1 MKAFAPIILSFFLLF
16 SCQTEKGNEKAQNL
30 IKIEATDAIDDII
43 EKASNVVP
51 TDRQY
56 EWQKL
61 EFTAFLHFGM
71 NTFTGNEWGDGM
83 ESPATFNPT
92 ELDVKQWIEVIK
104 SANMKMAMLTA
115 KHHDGFALW
124 QTNTTEHSVKNSPWK
139 NGKGDVLREL
149 VEVAKTEGISV
160 GVYLSPA
167 DLHEIEREGGTY
179 GNGSKPKMTKIPSNP
194 KLQAQADTIYEYMLD
209 DYDALFMNQLYEVL
223 SQYGEIGEV
232 WFDGANPKP
241 GTGQTYNTEAW
252 YDLIRNLQP
261 NAVIA
266 IKGPDVRWVG
276 NEAGDSRP
284 SEWSVLP
291 MDCTPDKCTWNDS
304 RGKDLGS
311 RAKLKDAKYLYWY
324 PAETDTPIRRG
335 WFYRDEE
342 QYVRTVDELLDIWY
356 RSVGGNTVLLLNLS
370 PDKRGLIPDKDANR
384 MRKLGEIL
392 RHSFKNNLL
401 ENAQLSASATDGT
414 NKIANVLN
422 PELTKRWKPQ
432 EKTTQAEINI
442 KFDKPTTFNRLVL
455 QEDIKNY
462 SQRIESF
469 SLEMMKDGKWQ
480 EILKET
486 VVGYKRIVRF
496 PTQTAQQLRLRIL
509 ESRTAP
515 SLGFLGIYLSPEIL
529 STPQI
534 IRNKEGV
541 VTISCKTPEPKIY
554 YTVDGSEPSTSS
566 LEFTENFS
574 FPQKGKIK
582 AIAVITDGK
591 SEVVTQK
598 FDISPT
604 KWTATSSSEVNGYD
618 ASKAIDGNPKTMW
631 HTPWEKGSPKHP
643 HTLTIDL
650 GEILTI
656 KGFTLLPRTDGHTGG
671 IPVKYKMEGSNDG
684 KRWRVLK
691 SGEFGNI
698 KNNPVLQ
705 EVQFSPREVRHIR
718 FTALS
723 SVDKA
728 GTVSIA
734 ELGVI
739 TE

>member
-1 MKAFAPIILSFFLLF
+1 MKNLLTITLALLLF
-16 SCQTEKGNEKAQNL
+16 SCQQKKANEEAQNL
-30 IKIEATDAIDDII
+30 IKIEKTDNIDDII
-43 EKASNVVP
+43 KKASNIVP

-71 NTFTGNEWGDGM
+71 NTFTGNEWGSGM
-83 ESPATFNPT
+83 ESPEIFNPT
-92 ELDVKQWIEVIK
+92 ALDVKQWIKVIK

-149 VEVAKTEGISV
+149 VDAAKAENISV

-194 KLQAQADTIYEYMLD
+194 ELQAKADTIYEYLLD

-223 SQYGEIGEV
+223 SQYGKIGEV

-241 GTGQTYNTEAW
+241 GTGQTYNTKAW

-261 NAVIA
+261 SAVIA

-276 NEAGDSRP
+276 NEAGNSRP
-284 SEWSVLP
+284 SEWSILP
-291 MDCTPDKCTWNDS
+291 MQCSPDKCSWNDS
-304 RGKDLGS
+304 RGADLGS
-311 RAKLKDAKYLYWY
+311 RTKLKDAKYLYWY
-324 PAETDTPIRRG
+324 PAETDTPIRQG
-335 WFYRDEE
+335 WFYKNEE

-370 PDKRGLIPDKDANR
+370 PDKRGLIPDKDADR
-384 MRKLGEIL
+384 MQKLGEIL
-392 RHSFKNNLL
+392 HSSFANNLL
-401 ENAQLSASATDGT
+401 EQAQITASETDGNNNIT
-414 NKIANVLN
+414 NILN
-422 PELTKRWKPQ
+422 PDITQRWKPK
-432 EKTTQAEINI
+432 EGTTQAEINI
-442 KFDKPTTFNRLVL
+442 KFDKPTAFNRLVL

-469 SLEMMKDGKWQ
+469 SLEIMKDNKWQ
-480 EILKET
+480 EIVKET

-496 PTQTAQQLRLRIL
+496 PMQKTQQLRLKIL

-534 IRNKEGV
+534 TRNKEGIV
-541 VTISCKTPEPKIY
+541 NISCKTPEPKIY
-554 YTVDGSEPSTSS
+554 YTLDGSTPTISS
-566 LEFTENFS
+566 LEFTKDFS
-574 FPQKGKIK
+574 FPQKGIVK
-582 AIAVITDGK
+582 AIAVTTDK
-591 SEVVTQK
+591 QSEIVTQR
-598 FDISPT
+598 FDIAPIKWKIISP
-604 KWTATSSSEVNGYD
+604 SEANGYN
-618 ASKAIDGNPKTMW
+618 ASYAIDGNPKTMW
-631 HTPWEKGSPKHP
+631 HTTKEGNELP

-650 GEILTI
+650 GETLTI
-656 KGFTLLPRTDGHTGG
+656 KGFTLLPRTDGHMGG
-671 IPVKYKMEGSNDG
+671 IPVKYKLEGSTNG
-684 KRWRVLK
+684 KYWYLLK
-691 SGEFGNI
+691 SGKFGNI

-705 EVQFSPREVRHIR
+705 EEEFTPREVKHIR

-723 SVDKA
+723 SVDGAKTA
-728 GTVSIA
+728 SIA
-734 ELGVI
+734 EFGVI